1 MFSTHRSPK
10 NPVQN
15 TDLTATLIDQ
25 VADVVS
31 TILKVV
37 FLPDYDNETKDEPR
51 PDVGYTYPREDEN
64 PEPF

>member
-1 MFSTHRSPK
+1 VSNHNNPK
-10 NPVQN
+10 
-15 TDLTATLIDQ
+15 TSLYSRDLTATLIDQ

-51 PDVGYTYPREDEN
+51 QDMGYPYPVDGEHQES
-64 PEPF
+64 F